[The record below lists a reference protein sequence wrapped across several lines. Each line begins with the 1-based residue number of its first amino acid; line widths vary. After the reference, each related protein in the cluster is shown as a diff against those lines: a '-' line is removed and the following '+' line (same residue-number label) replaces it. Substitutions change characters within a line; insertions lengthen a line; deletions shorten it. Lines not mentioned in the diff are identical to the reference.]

1 MRRLHYLLAIPLLS
15 VACKRD
21 TPRPDQSATTQDS
34 SSSVSVPQRASVDT
48 TPGYRI
54 TSVEAHLYS
63 TDSTPVTPNIIDN
76 AKATLFNV
84 AGLRLRITVMVR
96 WGPHETRP
104 ARLSLW
110 ARVNGKPFFEQ
121 DTHFVPS
128 PDSTVRVQDF
138 WLDHGHCDGLLIR
151 AYVLAD
157 GPVSEAYRY
166 IPYECGD

>member
-84 AGLRLRITVMVR
+84 AGLQPRLHRR
-96 WGPHETRP
+96 WSKSR
-104 ARLSLW
+104 RLF
-110 ARVNGKPFFEQ
+110 KK
-121 DTHFVPS
+121 
-128 PDSTVRVQDF
+128 
-138 WLDHGHCDGLLIR
+138 
-151 AYVLAD
+151 
-157 GPVSEAYRY
+157 
-166 IPYECGD
+166 